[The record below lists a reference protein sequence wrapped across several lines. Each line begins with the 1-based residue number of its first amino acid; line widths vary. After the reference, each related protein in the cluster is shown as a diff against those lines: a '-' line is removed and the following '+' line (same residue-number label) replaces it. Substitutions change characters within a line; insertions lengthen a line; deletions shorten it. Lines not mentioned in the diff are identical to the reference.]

1 MGDLDEWQLL
11 VIGIGTGIG
20 SAVVPLLAGW
30 RGLAVLRSWLE
41 LRLGS
46 TDVDRSGRI
55 ASSAWPFVEGLPLAA
70 LHLDRSG
77 LIVWANEQFGRQFG
91 RRTIELQ
98 GSSIDD
104 LFPEAQASAIRTA
117 ARKCCL
123 ERLPVRQSLALP
135 LRPGRD
141 SVEQFDAW
149 TFAIVRADA
158 AIDGTA
164 LLLVPSN
171 DPETTRRLE

>member
-1 MGDLDEWQLL
+1 VGDLDGWQLL
-11 VIGIGTGIG
+11 VIGIGTGVG

-41 LRLGS
+41 ERIGAG
-46 TDVDRSGRI
+46 DGDRSGRI

-77 LIVWANEQFGRQFG
+77 LIVWANDQFGRQFG

-98 GSSIDD
+98 GAAIDD

-117 ARKCCL
+117 ARRCCS

-135 LRPGRD
+135 LRPGRE
-141 SVEQFDAW
+141 VNELFDAW

-158 AIDGTA
+158 QVDGTA
-164 LLLVPSN
+164 MLLVPTT
-171 DPETTRRLE
+171 DPESTRRI